1 MYFSLKYNVIF
12 FFLNP
17 VKFCKI
23 LYFYN
28 DYFIMDSFLIT
39 DIEKLKF
46 ILAEKKNDIN
56 SLKPALIGQNYFSF
70 CCFLATKTAMK
81 IFKLLHFKILSKLF
95 VLIAIICNC
104 FSRNQMELYVN
115 YLMHFKSLQNII
127 LRLEQKHIQMFWGGS
142 TWRMF
147 WQTWV
152 DGYQQ
157 LEAVDLP

>member
-46 ILAEKKNDIN
+46 ILAEKKMI
-56 SLKPALIGQNYFSF
+56 LI
-70 CCFLATKTAMK
+70 
-81 IFKLLHFKILSKLF
+81 
-95 VLIAIICNC
+95 V
-104 FSRNQMELYVN
+104 
-115 YLMHFKSLQNII
+115 
-127 LRLEQKHIQMFWGGS
+127 
-142 TWRMF
+142 
-147 WQTWV
+147 
-152 DGYQQ
+152 
-157 LEAVDLP
+157 